1 MLKFSIIIPIY
12 NAARFLATSL
22 NSCVRQT
29 YSNIEVICVDDFS
42 KDSSRELIR
51 SFQDRDKRIIGFFHE
66 KNESQYIARR
76 TGIIN
81 ATGDYILFLD
91 SDDALRHDACELLAN
106 RIARTGADMIQFGY
120 KETPGGKKMYAP
132 FYNSSKERI
141 TAYLAKENRYSPEV
155 WTKAYSRALIQKAYN
170 VMEVFY
176 ASGPEDVYTSIAIT
190 YFAESFAF
198 LKKPLVNYSIGSG
211 MSTKKQYSL
220 HELIAWMESYKTVIQ
235 KTRVFIQQ
243 YMSEFT
249 EKCNDMEVY
258 LLNDFLFSR
267 LLSNSPVELKYQVFD
282 LLPSYFSKDALY
294 ACIETLTTK
303 TEKYDAYINFNG
315 SFKSKSKK
323 LVKTIQLYL
332 KSLF

>member
-12 NAARFLATSL
+12 NAARFLADCL
-22 NSCVRQT
+22 NSCIRQT
-29 YSNIEVICVDDFS
+29 YSNIEVICIDDFS
-42 KDSSRELIR
+42 KDNSRDIIK

-76 TGIIN
+76 TGIMN

-91 SDDALRHDACELLAN
+91 SDDTLRSDACVLLADK
-106 RIARTGADMIQFGY
+106 IAQTGADMIQFGY
-120 KETPGGKKMYAP
+120 QETPSGKKIYSP

-141 TAYLAKENRYSPEV
+141 AAYLAKENRYSPEV
-155 WTKAYSRALIQKAYN
+155 WTKAYSRALILKAYN
-170 VMEVFY
+170 AMEVFY

-198 LKKPLVNYSIGSG
+198 LKKPLVNYTVGSG

-220 HELIAWMESYKTVIQ
+220 QELIAWMEAYKTVIQ
-235 KTRVFIQQ
+235 KTRVFIHQ
-243 YMSEFT
+243 YMSEFAG
-249 EKCNDMEVY
+249 KCNDMELY

-267 LLSNSPVELKYQVFD
+267 LSSDFPVELKYQVFD
-282 LLPSYFSKDALY
+282 LLPFYFSKDALR
-294 ACIETLTTK
+294 ACAEILVTK
-303 TEKYDAYINFNG
+303 TEKYDIYINFNG

-323 LVKTIQLYL
+323 LVKTIILYL